1 MDYKFKH
8 GDKVRV
14 VRLNSQCTGVVR
26 LNSQCTA
33 RNSSRI
39 KVGDVF
45 TIEGP
50 FDHSFAGSNE
60 RIYSVQEK
68 TLIFWEDELELVDG
82 VQDNKEA
89 ANVEMVHLDF
99 MIPKNNKEKAIRIAK
114 DAVKKVYFW
123 TQEDINLAKTTV
135 LKWVNEAVANGG
147 SVVWEHNT
155 FCKTERV
162 RTITCFYYD
171 SMNVTRYEKRSFDF
185 GEDDCYSEWIG
196 KCITLAKVLNKLIP
210 DFIKQK
216 TRVE

>member
-14 VRLNSQCTGVVR
+14 VRLNSQCTA
-26 LNSQCTA
+26 Q
-33 RNSSRI
+33 NSSRI

-50 FDHSFAGSNE
+50 LDRSFVGSNE

-68 TLIFWEDELELVDG
+68 TLIFWEDELELVDR

-99 MIPKNNKEKAIRIAK
+99 MIPKNNKEEAIRIAK

-185 GEDDCYSEWIG
+185 SEDDCYSEWIG
-196 KCITLAKVLNKLIP
+196 KCITLAKVLNISIP

>member
-8 GDKVRV
+8 GDKVR
-14 VRLNSQCTGVVR
+14 VVR

-50 FDHSFAGSNE
+50 FDRSFVGGNE
-60 RIYSVQEK
+60 RIYSVQGK
-68 TLIFWEDELELVDG
+68 TLILWEDELELVDG

-99 MIPKNNKEKAIRIAK
+99 MIPKNNKEEAIRIAK
-114 DAVKKVYFW
+114 DAVKKVYSW

-135 LKWVNEAVANGG
+135 LKWVNDVVANGG
-147 SVVWEHNT
+147 SVVWDHNT

-162 RTITCFYYD
+162 PTITCFYYD

-185 GEDDCYSEWIG
+185 GEDDCYNEWIG

-216 TRVE
+216 TRAE

>member
-14 VRLNSQCTGVVR
+14 VRLN
-26 LNSQCTA
+26 NQCTA
-33 RNSSRI
+33 RNSFRI

-50 FDHSFAGSNE
+50 FDRSFG
-60 RIYSVQEK
+60 IYSVQEEE
-68 TLIFWEDELELVDG
+68 TLVFWEDELELVDG
-82 VQDNKEA
+82 VQDNKEVT
-89 ANVEMVHLDF
+89 NVEMIHLDF
-99 MIPKNNKEKAIRIAK
+99 MIPKNNKEEAIRIAK

-135 LKWVNEAVANGG
+135 LKWVNDVVANGG
-147 SVVWEHNT
+147 SVVWECNT
-155 FCKTERV
+155 FCKTEKGY
-162 RTITCFYYD
+162 TITCFYYD
-171 SMNVTRYEKRSFDF
+171 SMNIAECEKRSFDF
-185 GEDDCYSEWIG
+185 GEDDYYNEWIG
-196 KCITLAKVLNKLIP
+196 KCITLAKVLNNLIP

>member
-14 VRLNSQCTGVVR
+14 VRLNSQCTA
-26 LNSQCTA
+26 Q
-33 RNSSRI
+33 NSSRI

-50 FDHSFAGSNE
+50 LDRSFVGSNE

-99 MIPKNNKEKAIRIAK
+99 MIPKNNKEEAIRIANN
-114 DAVKKVYFW
+114 AVKKVYSW
-123 TQEDINLAKTTV
+123 TQEDIDLAKTTV
-135 LKWVNEAVANGG
+135 LKWVNDAVANGG
-147 SVVWEHNT
+147 SVVWDHNT

-171 SMNVTRYEKRSFDF
+171 SMNVTRYVL
-185 GEDDCYSEWIG
+185 I
-196 KCITLAKVLNKLIP
+196 LAKMIATTNGLVNVSLL
-210 DFIKQK
+210 QK
-216 TRVE
+216 CSIN

>member
-14 VRLNSQCTGVVR
+14 VRLNSQCT
-26 LNSQCTA
+26 S
-33 RNSSRI
+33 RNSPGI

-45 TIEGP
+45 TIKGP
-50 FDHSFAGSNE
+50 FDRSFGSNKM
-60 RIYSVQEK
+60 IYSVQEK

-99 MIPKNNKEKAIRIAK
+99 MIPKNNKEEAIRIAK

-135 LKWVNEAVANGG
+135 
-147 SVVWEHNT
+147 S
-155 FCKTERV
+155 
-162 RTITCFYYD
+162 
-171 SMNVTRYEKRSFDF
+171 
-185 GEDDCYSEWIG
+185 
-196 KCITLAKVLNKLIP
+196 
-210 DFIKQK
+210 
-216 TRVE
+216 

>member
-14 VRLNSQCTGVVR
+14 VRLNSQCTA
-26 LNSQCTA
+26 Q
-33 RNSSRI
+33 NSSRI

-50 FDHSFAGSNE
+50 FDHSFVGSNE

-68 TLIFWEDELELVDG
+68 ALIFWEDELELVDG

-99 MIPKNNKEKAIRIAK
+99 MIPKNNKEEAIRIAK
-114 DAVKKVYFW
+114 DAVKKVYSW

-135 LKWVNEAVANGG
+135 LKWVNDVVANGG
-147 SVVWEHNT
+147 SVVWDHNM
-155 FCKTERV
+155 FCKTERAP
-162 RTITCFYYD
+162 TITCFYYD

-185 GEDDCYSEWIG
+185 GEDNCYNEWIG

>member
-14 VRLNSQCTGVVR
+14 VRLNSQCT
-26 LNSQCTA
+26 A
-33 RNSSRI
+33 I
-39 KVGDVF
+39 KAGDIF

-50 FDHSFAGSNE
+50 FDRSFVGSNE

-99 MIPKNNKEKAIRIAK
+99 MIPKNNKGEAIRIAK
-114 DAVKKVYFW
+114 DAVKKVYSW

-135 LKWVNEAVANGG
+135 LKWVNDVVANGG
-147 SVVWEHNT
+147 SVVWECNT
-155 FCKTERV
+155 FCKTEKV
-162 RTITCFYYD
+162 YTITCFYYD
-171 SMNVTRYEKRSFDF
+171 SMNIAECEKRSFDF
-185 GEDDCYSEWIG
+185 GEDDCYNEWIG

>member
-14 VRLNSQCTGVVR
+14 VRLNSQCT
-26 LNSQCTA
+26 A
-33 RNSSRI
+33 I

-50 FDHSFAGSNE
+50 LDRSFVGSNE

-99 MIPKNNKEKAIRIAK
+99 MIPKNNKKEAIRIAN
-114 DAVKKVYFW
+114 DAIKKVYSW

-171 SMNVTRYEKRSFDF
+171 SMNVTIYEKRSFDF
-185 GEDDCYSEWIG
+185 GEDDCYNEWIG
-196 KCITLAKVLNKLIP
+196 KCITLAKALNKLIP